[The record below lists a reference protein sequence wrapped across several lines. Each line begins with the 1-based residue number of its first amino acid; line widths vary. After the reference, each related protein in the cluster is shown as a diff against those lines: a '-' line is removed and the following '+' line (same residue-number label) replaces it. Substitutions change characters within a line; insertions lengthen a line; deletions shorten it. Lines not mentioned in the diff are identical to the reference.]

1 MIKNIAIV
9 SLTILLLIGTL
20 YHNAT
25 VNTLQDKYSKTCDS
39 SVKKSQRIIELTN
52 NYLREQRN

>member
-39 SVKKSQRIIELTN
+39 SVKKSQRIIELTKE
-52 NYLREQRN
+52 LRQ